1 MNFRK
6 SREPVK
12 QEKTK
17 EAADDVL
24 QELGSDD
31 MDQVNGGIN
40 PFAGVPR
47 AENQSI
53 DKDLRDNG

>member
-1 MNFRK
+1 MKFGKN
-6 SREPVK
+6 REPNP
-12 QEKTK
+12 QEKTG

-24 QELGSDD
+24 LELGSDD

-53 DKDLRDNG
+53 DSDLRDNG